1 MLVLQ
6 SAPRTASD
14 SVGYNANKIDLE
26 ALKADNNNKKKK
38 KSSDEKCNHAI
49 PVMAPG
55 RNLPPLPE
63 PLINPWGNKL
73 AGFIVLF

>member
-1 MLVLQ
+1 MLVLKR
-6 SAPRTASD
+6 APRIPPD

-26 ALKADNNNKKKK
+26 ALKADNK

-55 RNLPPLPE
+55 RKLPPQP
-63 PLINPWGNKL
+63 NPHKPTGK
-73 AGFIVLF
+73 